1 MSNPEGCQAVDRPC
15 YRVPDDVYFIKKI
28 DATEK
33 EVSLMKNTV
42 VMLLVF
48 LGAMLFVDSDS
59 PSFLVPFVFAHCD
72 TLDGPVVKTARAAL
86 EKGDVTPILK
96 WVKKE
101 NEAEIR
107 DLFKKTLS
115 VRGKG
120 KDAQELAD
128 MYFLET
134 LVRLHRAGEGE
145 PYTGLKLAGVVD
157 PAVVEADKALES
169 GSVENLVK
177 LIAEVASKGIRE
189 RFNKAKEARKHAD
202 HSVEA
207 GREFVE
213 AYVQFTHYVERLH
226 LDSTVQAEHHHAAPK
241 AGSEEQHKH

>member
-1 MSNPEGCQAVDRPC
+1 
-15 YRVPDDVYFIKKI
+15 
-28 DATEK
+28 
-33 EVSLMKNTV
+33 MKRTLV
-42 VMLLVF
+42 ILLVF
-48 LGAMLFVDSDS
+48 LGAMLFVDGDS
-59 PSFLVPFVFAHCD
+59 VPFLLPFVFAHCD

-145 PYTGLKLAGVVD
+145 PYTGLKPAGVVET
-157 PAVVEADKALES
+157 AVIEADKALES
-169 GSVENLVK
+169 GSVEKLTK
-177 LIAEVASKGIRE
+177 LITEGASKGIRE
-189 RFNKAKEARKHAD
+189 RFNKAKEAKKHAD
-202 HSVEA
+202 HSVDA

-226 LDSTVQAEHHHAAPK
+226 LDSVSQVEHHHTDPK
-241 AGSEEQHKH
+241 TPVAEEHHKH

>member
-1 MSNPEGCQAVDRPC
+1 
-15 YRVPDDVYFIKKI
+15 
-28 DATEK
+28 
-33 EVSLMKNTV
+33 MKRTS

-48 LGAMLFVDSDS
+48 IVAMLSIDSNS
-59 PSFLVPFVFAHCD
+59 APFLLPSAFAHCD
-72 TLDGPVVKTARAAL
+72 TLDGPVVKTAKSAL

-101 NEAEIR
+101 DEAEIR

-115 VRGKG
+115 VRSKG
-120 KDAQELAD
+120 KEAQELAD

-145 PYTGLKLAGVVD
+145 PYTGLKPAGVVEL
-157 PAVVEADKALES
+157 AVVEADKALES
-169 GSVENLVK
+169 GSVEALVK
-177 LIAEVASKGIRE
+177 LITDSASKGIRE
-189 RFNKAKEARKHAD
+189 RFNKAKEAKKHAD
-202 HSVEA
+202 RSVDA

-226 LDSTVQAEHHHAAPK
+226 LDSTDQTEHHYGAPGAAMP
-241 AGSEEQHKH
+241 EEHHKD